1 MWLNAH
7 CPGRRPGDDRRGQE
21 HSSQGADMTD
31 FAHDI
36 VIGADPEAVRRLLA
50 ERGDAWWTTN
60 AVIHAEP
67 GGFCEFRFPAAGFH
81 AAVRVKT
88 NRPGLVEWW
97 CVDSLHPRSNGF
109 KNRRDW
115 VGTTIRFELE
125 PQGDGATLLKLRH
138 LGLGESAT
146 FYSEIFNVWAFYLE
160 SLKSLAETGKGRPF
174 EGGEPGAQSV
184 GMVAA
189 MVPFKVRPEAVADA
203 LAAID
208 EFISAIEANE
218 TGTMVY
224 RSYRTGPDA
233 ADFIHYMLFKDEAAH
248 QAHRDSPYCAAFVG
262 RLYPLCLDLPQ
273 PQTLDLYREAALLGP
288 PGAAA

>member
-1 MWLNAH
+1 
-7 CPGRRPGDDRRGQE
+7 
-21 HSSQGADMTD
+21 MTD

-36 VIGADPEAVRRLLA
+36 VIGADPEAVRHLLA

-125 PQGDGATLLKLRH
+125 AKGAGATLLKLRH
-138 LGLGESAT
+138 LAEHSYVGST
-146 FYSEIFNVWAFYLE
+146 RVAF
-160 SLKSLAETGKGRPF
+160 LA
-174 EGGEPGAQSV
+174 GA
-184 GMVAA
+184 
-189 MVPFKVRPEAVADA
+189 AVLL
-203 LAAID
+203 LAA
-208 EFISAIEANE
+208 A
-218 TGTMVY
+218 
-224 RSYRTGPDA
+224 
-233 ADFIHYMLFKDEAAH
+233 L
-248 QAHRDSPYCAAFVG
+248 CAVT
-262 RLYPLCLDLPQ
+262 LQ
-273 PQTLDLYREAALLGP
+273 PTPSGSP
-288 PGAAA
+288 PGPAG